1 MAACGWICS
10 WISRFFYKFR
20 GDFSRFQG
28 VEVGFPPHFSCFFTF
43 FFIILLEK
51 LIYFIK
57 FAILS
62 NMRLNKM
69 QIEHMAFTL
78 VKGLVKDGTI
88 ITEDRDKLVKQIED
102 VIAKELA
109 KEDILDEQVK
119 EILKNKLEEIRTTN
133 VDYYEMFK
141 MVKSKLAQRENIV
154 I

>member
-1 MAACGWICS
+1 MEAG
-10 WISRFFYKFR
+10 
-20 GDFSRFQG
+20 FSL
-28 VEVGFPPHFSCFFTF
+28 HFSCFFTF

-102 VIAKELA
+102 VIARELA